1 MKFTILGL
9 AATVQAVEDFTC
21 RMQLQNCQRETNYL
35 DVYTKAMADTTIGA
49 EWKLFKQRLATD
61 SNSKRQYDADFVQWS
76 KDNLLED
83 GDRPS
88 WTEKA
93 NDDDIL
99 DIKEEESEDDGDLPW
114 ITQVALK
121 YG

>member
-1 MKFTILGL
+1 MKFIILGL
-9 AATVQAVEDFTC
+9 AATVHAVENFTC

-35 DVYTKAMADTTIGA
+35 DVYTKAMSDSGIKE

-61 SNSKRQYDADFVQWS
+61 SNSKSQYDADFVKWS

-88 WTEKA
+88 WTVKA

-99 DIKEEESEDDGDLPW
+99 
-114 ITQVALK
+114 
-121 YG
+121 